1 MAVVVIVTV
10 ISEIEKEGV
19 NYQNKCNLHAQTGT
33 FQKRYIA
40 EKYVFPKRVLWPT
53 DVADI
58 FQEWACPRQESTRVF
73 LLFAIQVSPPY

>member
-40 EKYVFPKRVLWPT
+40 EKYVFPKRVL
-53 DVADI
+53 
-58 FQEWACPRQESTRVF
+58 
-73 LLFAIQVSPPY
+73 